1 LKELIGDR
9 KAREFIFLAEKNS
22 MVMKQQMSS
31 QIVLELII
39 NDLKTY
45 QNSLQ
50 EIKYKKIT
58 LEQLKKK
65 IF

>member
-1 LKELIGDR
+1 
-9 KAREFIFLAEKNS
+9 

-58 LEQLKKK
+58 LEQLRKK